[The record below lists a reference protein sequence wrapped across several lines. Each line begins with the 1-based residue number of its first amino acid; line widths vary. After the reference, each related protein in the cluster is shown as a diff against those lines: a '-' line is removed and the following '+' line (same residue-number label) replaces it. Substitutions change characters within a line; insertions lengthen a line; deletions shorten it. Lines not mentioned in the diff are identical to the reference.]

1 MREAEHIQA
10 LERMY
15 LAEPNNA
22 YYQPEAKFEKGRTEI
37 TIELRYDFFHSA
49 GGVHGSVYF
58 KLLDDAAFFAA
69 NTLETEVFLLTNTFN
84 TYLTRPVSNGVM
96 RAVGTV
102 VNQNR
107 SQFVA
112 ESVVYNSGN
121 QEIGRGSG
129 LFVRSK
135 IPLEKTL
142 NYLA

>member
-1 MREAEHIQA
+1 MTEAEHIQA
-10 LERMY
+10 LKRTY

-22 YYQPEAKFEKGRTEI
+22 YYRPEAKFEKGRTEI
-37 TIELRYDFFHSA
+37 TIELKEDFYHSA

-69 NTLETEVFLLTNTFN
+69 NTLETEVFLLTNAFT
-84 TYLTRPVSNGVM
+84 TYLTKPVSKGIM

-102 VNQNR
+102 VNQNQ
-107 SQFVA
+107 SQYVA
-112 ESVVYNSGN
+112 ESVVYNSDKK
-121 QEIGRGSG
+121 EIGRGSG

-135 IPLEKTL
+135 IPLQETL

>member
-1 MREAEHIQA
+1 MTETEHIQA

-22 YYQPEAKFEKGRTEI
+22 YYEPVVKFEKGRTEI
-37 TIELRYDFFHSA
+37 EITLRKEFFHSA

-69 NTLETEVFLLTNTFN
+69 NTLETEVFLLTNAFT
-84 TYLTRPVSNGVM
+84 TYFTRPVSEGIM

-107 SQFVA
+107 SQFIS
-112 ESVVYNSGN
+112 ESIVYNSEGK
-121 QEIGRGSG
+121 EIGRGSG
-129 LFVRSK
+129 IFVRSK
-135 IPLEKTL
+135 IPLEDTL
-142 NYLA
+142 NYLE